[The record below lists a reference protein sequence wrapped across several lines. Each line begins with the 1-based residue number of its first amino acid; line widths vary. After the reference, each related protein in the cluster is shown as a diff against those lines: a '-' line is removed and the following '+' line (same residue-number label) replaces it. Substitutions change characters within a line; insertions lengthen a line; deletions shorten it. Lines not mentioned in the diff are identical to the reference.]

1 MTWREGD
8 RTVSVFSEISR
19 WNIIPAVATVE
30 SCPKVVQTPSLP
42 WSIVSTTAFAEI
54 KHFAVL
60 YSPQMWPEFTFCCR
74 TALGSHTDTHVLWN
88 NAWCRAT
95 SLTTHV
101 CSSSLFFLFHHMW
114 QFCSLRQIKAFVSR
128 ICKVNKSMSIFSICL
143 DLWARY
149 NSQFCRYERGET
161 IRDHLCRESSEIKT
175 SRFRRRKSL
184 AMHDLLPNPKNAL
197 SRIADWISHGR
208 EGTRTCFHSECQF
221 CNTGTKWNGI

>member
-19 WNIIPAVATVE
+19 WNIIPR
-30 SCPKVVQTPSLP
+30 
-42 WSIVSTTAFAEI
+42 
-54 KHFAVL
+54 
-60 YSPQMWPEFTFCCR
+60 SPQSSPVQKLSKRQASPDLSSPQLLLQKLSILQFSTLLKCDLSSYFAAELHL
-74 TALGSHTDTHVLWN
+74 ALRDTCVRWN

-184 AMHDLLPNPKNAL
+184 AMHDLLPIPKNAL

-221 CNTGTKWNGI
+221 CNTGAKWSGI

>member
-42 WSIVSTTAFAEI
+42 WSIVPQLLLQKLSILQFSTFL
-54 KHFAVL
+54 KCDLSSHFAAEL
-60 YSPQMWPEFTFCCR
+60 HL
-74 TALGSHTDTHVLWN
+74 ALTDTHVLWN

-184 AMHDLLPNPKNAL
+184 AMHDLLPKNAL

-221 CNTGTKWNGI
+221 CNTGAKWNGI